1 MAYSIG
7 MIKIKDVVVDRLGRI
22 FQVEGFKGDLVLARL
37 YRSQKRFAL
46 PSDSIRKH
54 PFFS

>member
-1 MAYSIG
+1 
-7 MIKIKDVVVDRLGRI
+7 MIKIKDVVTDRLGRI

-46 PSDSIRKH
+46 PKDSVRKH